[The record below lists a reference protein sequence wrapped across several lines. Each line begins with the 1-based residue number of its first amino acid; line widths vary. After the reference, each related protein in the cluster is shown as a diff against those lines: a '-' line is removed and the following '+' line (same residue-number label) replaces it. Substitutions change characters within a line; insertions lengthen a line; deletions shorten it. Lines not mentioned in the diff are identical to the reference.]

1 MKLSSDKFPRKTRAA
16 ILVEQGK
23 PLVVD
28 EIELPEVLDVGQVLV
43 ELAFSGICGSQLGE
57 IDGVKGPDKWLP
69 HLLGHEGAGKVLA
82 VGPGVRHVQPYDTV
96 VAHWKPSLGVESN
109 VPQYRWRAET
119 LNAGWVTTF
128 NRHAVI
134 SENRLTPI
142 PCDTDLKV
150 AALYGCAITTGFGLI
165 DNQSGLR
172 LGEDVVV
179 FGAGGVGLHVIQAAH
194 LAGARK
200 ILAVDLFENRLELAR
215 HCGATETING
225 AAADPWAKISDFLGG
240 KGPDIFVDNT
250 GNPEVIS
257 RGYDLINAAGR
268 VLLVGV
274 PNQAAVT
281 TFRTLPLHFGKRIV
295 GSHGGEAEPHKDIR
309 RYMNLAADRGI
320 AFEELI
326 SDVRPLACI
335 NEQIADM
342 RSGATVGR
350 CMIDLAA
357 V

>member
-1 MKLSSDKFPRKTRAA
+1 
-16 ILVEQGK
+16 
-23 PLVVD
+23 
-28 EIELPEVLDVGQVLV
+28 
-43 ELAFSGICGSQLGE
+43 
-57 IDGVKGPDKWLP
+57 
-69 HLLGHEGAGKVLA
+69 
-82 VGPGVRHVQPYDTV
+82 
-96 VAHWKPSLGVESN
+96 
-109 VPQYRWRAET
+109 
-119 LNAGWVTTF
+119 VTTF

-142 PCDTDLKV
+142 PCDIDLKV
-150 AALYGCAITTGFGLI
+150 AALYGCAVTTGFGLI

-179 FGAGGVGLHVIQAAH
+179 FGAGGIGLHIIQAAH

-200 ILAVDLFENRLELAR
+200 ILAVDLFENRLALAR

-274 PNQAAVT
+274 PNHC
-281 TFRTLPLHFGKRIV
+281 TLESVL
-295 GSHGGEAEPHKDIR
+295 
-309 RYMNLAADRGI
+309 
-320 AFEELI
+320 
-326 SDVRPLACI
+326 
-335 NEQIADM
+335 
-342 RSGATVGR
+342 
-350 CMIDLAA
+350 
-357 V
+357 

>member
-1 MKLSSDKFPRKTRAA
+1 MKLSSDKFPRTTRAA

-23 PLVVD
+23 PLLVD
-28 EIELPEVLDVGQVLV
+28 EIELPEFLDVGQVLV

-57 IDGVKGPDKWLP
+57 IDGTKGPDKWLP
-69 HLLGHEGAGKVLA
+69 HLLGHEGAGRVLA
-82 VGPGVRHVQPYDTV
+82 IGPGVRHVQPCDTV
-96 VAHWKPSLGVESN
+96 VAHWKPSLGIEAN
-109 VPQYRWRAET
+109 VPQYRWHTET

-142 PCDTDLKV
+142 PGNTDLKV
-150 AALYGCAITTGFGLI
+150 AALYGCAVTTGFGLI

-172 LGEDVVV
+172 LGEDVVI
-179 FGAGGVGLHVIQAAH
+179 FGAGGIGLNIIQAAQ

-200 ILAVDLFENRLELAR
+200 IVAVDLFKNRLELAQY
-215 HCGATETING
+215 CGATKIING
-225 AAADPWAKISDFLGG
+225 AEADPWTKISDSCGE
-240 KGPDIFVDNT
+240 KGPDVFVDNT

-274 PNQAAVT
+274 PDQAAMAT
-281 TFRTLPLHFGKRIV
+281 LHTLPLHFGKRIL
-295 GSHGGEAEPHKDIR
+295 GSHGGEAEPHKDIH
-309 RYMNLAADRGI
+309 RYMNLATARGI
-320 AFEELI
+320 AFGKLI
-326 SDVRPLACI
+326 SDIRPLACI

-342 RSGATVGR
+342 RSGATAGR

>member
-1 MKLSSDKFPRKTRAA
+1 MKLNSDKFPRKTRAA

-57 IDGVKGPDKWLP
+57 IDGTKGLDKWLP

-82 VGPGVRHVQPYDTV
+82 IGPGVRHVQLGDTV
-96 VAHWKPSLGVESN
+96 VAHWKPSLGIESN

-134 SENRLTPI
+134 SENRLTAI
-142 PCDTDLKV
+142 PSDTDLKI
-150 AALYGCAITTGFGLI
+150 AALYGCAVTTGFGLI
-165 DNQSGLR
+165 DNQSALR

-179 FGAGGVGLHVIQAAH
+179 FGAGGIGLNIIQAAH

-200 ILAVDLFENRLELAR
+200 VVAVDLFENRLELAR
-215 HCGATETING
+215 HCGATETIN
-225 AAADPWAKISDFLGG
+225 AAAVDPWAEISDFLGG

-250 GNPEVIS
+250 GDPEVIS
-257 RGYDLINAAGR
+257 RGYDLIDVAGR

-274 PNQAAVT
+274 PNHAAVT
-281 TFRTLPLHFGKRIV
+281 TLHTLPLHFGKRIL
-295 GSHGGEAEPHKDIR
+295 GSHGGEVKPHKDII
-309 RYMNLAADRGI
+309 RYMNLAVDRGI
-320 AFEELI
+320 AFGELI

-342 RSGATVGR
+342 RSGATAGR
-350 CMIDLAA
+350 CMIDLAT